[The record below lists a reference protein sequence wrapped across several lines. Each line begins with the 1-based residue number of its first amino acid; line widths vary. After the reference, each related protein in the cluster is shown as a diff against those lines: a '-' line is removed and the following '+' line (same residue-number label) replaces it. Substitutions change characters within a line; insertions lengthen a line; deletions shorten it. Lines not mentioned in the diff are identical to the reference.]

1 MVTKNQLPGIQA
13 LEFDTS
19 NTVIVKFLKRL
30 RPYLDPL
37 SAPPLPR
44 PHEKS
49 GLWFYL
55 SVTLTSA

>member
-30 RPYLDPL
+30 RPYLNPL
-37 SAPPLPR
+37 SAPPPTFHGPMRSL
-44 PHEKS
+44 
-49 GLWFYL
+49 GCGFIYQ
-55 SVTLTSA
+55 

>member
-37 SAPPLPR
+37 SAPPP
-44 PHEKS
+44 PS
-49 GLWFYL
+49 
-55 SVTLTSA
+55 TAQ

>member
-37 SAPPLPR
+37 SAPPFHGPMRSL
-44 PHEKS
+44 
-49 GLWFYL
+49 GCGFIYQ
-55 SVTLTSA
+55 